1 MIATALLLTL
11 AVGALSHLVYLCY
24 FHPLAQY
31 PGPWLARF
39 TNFWRLLA
47 FRSGRQHLT
56 ELALHR
62 RYGHVVR
69 VGPNWLS
76 FETLAD
82 FEAIYGFNRDIEKDE
97 FYNFGRSNKRQGF
110 SLFTAKTDAQHR
122 DRRKKV
128 VTPALTLA
136 KVGGYVEVVRKNVG
150 VLLARLDDAVVVV
163 AATQRD
169 GKEGKVNVARI
180 LHRFTIDTSLEVIY
194 GPHVCPQPVTDIPAT
209 AGFPEAIKLA
219 GKSAWTASL
228 LPLPAW
234 FMSLRIVMALT
245 GRLDNS
251 NNKHATPVNL
261 AAVAA
266 TSAKLIF
273 NPQREELLSQH
284 QQNSILKHWVA
295 LPSDDSRKMP
305 PSELW
310 SEAFNLVLAGTGS
323 SAAALTALLHRL
335 GLGAGKPWQ
344 TKIRAEIAAQQSND
358 IPSSST
364 FPVLFAVIKE
374 TLRLDA
380 PFPTAFPRTI
390 RAGAENA
397 LPGLPTALPVGTRVS
412 ASTFVLGRSH
422 RLWGA
427 DADEWKP
434 ERWLDGDHHED
445 LDERFVAFSKGA
457 RQCVGRD
464 LAILMTASAAI
475 AVLKQWELS
484 SVGALEG
491 NSSFLEMSYDSCWLR
506 FEETNNE

>member
-1 MIATALLLTL
+1 
-11 AVGALSHLVYLCY
+11 
-24 FHPLAQY
+24 
-31 PGPWLARF
+31 
-39 TNFWRLLA
+39 
-47 FRSGRQHLT
+47 
-56 ELALHR
+56 
-62 RYGHVVR
+62 VR

-82 FEAIYGFNRDIEKDE
+82 FEAIYGFNRNIEKDE
-97 FYNFGRSNKRQGF
+97 FYNFGRSNDKKQGY

-136 KVGGYVEVVRKNVG
+136 KVGGYVEVVSKNVG
-150 VLLARLDDAVVVV
+150 VLLGRLDDVVVS
-163 AATQRD
+163 TQSDR
-169 GKEGKVNVARI
+169 KEGKVNVARI
-180 LHRFTIDTSLEVIY
+180 LHRFTIDTSLEIIY
-194 GPHVCPQPVTDIPAT
+194 GPHVCPQPLTDIPAT

-234 FMSLRIVMALT
+234 FMSLRVVMALT

-251 NNKHATPVNL
+251 NKHGTPVDL

-273 NPQREELLSQH
+273 SPQREELLSQH
-284 QQNSILKHWVA
+284 QQNSILKHWVS

-344 TKIRAEIAAQQSND
+344 TKIRAEIAAQQRLPANV
-358 IPSSST
+358 PSSST

-397 LPGLPTALPVGTRVS
+397 LPGLPTILPVGTMVS

-422 RLWGA
+422 SLWGA

-434 ERWLDGDHHED
+434 ERWLGENHHED
-445 LDERFVAFSKGA
+445 LDERFIAFSKGA
-457 RQCVGRD
+457 RQCIGRD
-464 LAILMTASAAI
+464 LAILMIASAAI
-475 AVLKQWELS
+475 AVLKKWELS

-491 NSSFLEMSYDSCWLR
+491 DSSFLEMSYDACWLR
-506 FEETNNE
+506 FEEMNNE